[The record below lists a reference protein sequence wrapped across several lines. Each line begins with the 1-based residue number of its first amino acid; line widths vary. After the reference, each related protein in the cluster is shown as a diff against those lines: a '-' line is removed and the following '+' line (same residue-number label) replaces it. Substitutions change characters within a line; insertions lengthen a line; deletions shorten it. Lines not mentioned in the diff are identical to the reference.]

1 MTKRLRVYDQ
11 NPNQKFIDTAVDS
24 LKSGEIIIYPT
35 DSVYALGCDSHNK
48 QALQKLANIKKI
60 KTEKTSLSL
69 ICSSIQQASKYVAQL
84 DSTDFRLL
92 KKHLPGPFTFV
103 LPAMNLPKAMG
114 KRKTIGIRIPDHNTV
129 QVLIDTLGRPLVS
142 SSLYDNDDIV
152 VYTTDPDV
160 IEEHWDNKIKVFID
174 GGIGLNEASTVVD
187 LTTALP
193 TVLRQGIGIFLN

>member
-1 MTKRLRVYDQ
+1 M
-11 NPNQKFIDTAVDS
+11 
-24 LKSGEIIIYPT
+24 
-35 DSVYALGCDSHNK
+35 
-48 QALQKLANIKKI
+48 
-60 KTEKTSLSL
+60 
-69 ICSSIQQASKYVAQL
+69 